1 MRIQKNF
8 NLFFIALVIF
18 YSGALSAQ
26 SNLPTTQIKS
36 LDGKNVTLKDYIK
49 DGKITVISFW
59 ATWCAPC
66 KKELDAINDL
76 YEDWQKTYGVEL
88 IAISTDDSRSSSKI
102 KPMVEQKGWE
112 YTILSDPNQE
122 LQKAFNF
129 QAVPQTFLV
138 DQSGKIVWTH
148 SGYVPGDENELEEK
162 IKELANK

>member
-18 YSGALSAQ
+18 YSGVLSAQ

-66 KKELDAINDL
+66 KKRTGRN
-76 YEDWQKTYGVEL
+76 
-88 IAISTDDSRSSSKI
+88 
-102 KPMVEQKGWE
+102 
-112 YTILSDPNQE
+112 
-122 LQKAFNF
+122 
-129 QAVPQTFLV
+129 
-138 DQSGKIVWTH
+138 
-148 SGYVPGDENELEEK
+148 
-162 IKELANK
+162 